1 VKSDSE
7 KEQSTVSVNDQSI
20 LFYIAGFIIKA
31 LKKRYYVVSSKN
43 LTIIDKLVS
52 HSDSSSF
59 GTSYSEW
66 FNKQDRGA
74 LQKKSDNFFLLV
86 RELEN
91 IVHKSLSD
99 RYHASYDGQGSEI
112 GMVVRG
118 SVSNFELN
126 LFALLF
132 RLSL

>member
-1 VKSDSE
+1 
-7 KEQSTVSVNDQSI
+7 
-20 LFYIAGFIIKA
+20 
-31 LKKRYYVVSSKN
+31 
-43 LTIIDKLVS
+43 
-52 HSDSSSF
+52 
-59 GTSYSEW
+59 
-66 FNKQDRGA
+66 
-74 LQKKSDNFFLLV
+74 V

-91 IVHKSLSD
+91 IVRKSLSD
-99 RYHASYDGQGSEI
+99 HYRASYDGQGSEI

>member
-1 VKSDSE
+1 MPK
-7 KEQSTVSVNDQSI
+7 
-20 LFYIAGFIIKA
+20 
-31 LKKRYYVVSSKN
+31 LKKKRNV
-43 LTIIDKLVS
+43 
-52 HSDSSSF
+52 
-59 GTSYSEW
+59 

-99 RYHASYDGQGSEI
+99 RYRASYDGQGSEI
-112 GMVVRG
+112 GMVMRG